1 MKDEKN
7 KKALLSGIGL
17 NIRALRQD
25 HNLTVRDFA
34 ARAKLSQR
42 FINQI
47 EAGEANISIAK
58 LAQVAQ
64 ALGRSL
70 PDLIAP
76 VEHDSSLRAR
86 TWRLMSQCSDEDWRA
101 LHDWLENRKGVQSA
115 GRFVALIG
123 LRGVGKSSVGPLL
136 AKRFRTEFIELDQRV
151 EEAAGMSLAGI
162 FNTHGESYYQR
173 LGREALTKLFATS
186 NGCVFAPG
194 GSIVNDA
201 ESWEQIKQ
209 RCFTVWLHATPQ
221 ELMKRMLKAG
231 ETRLTQ
237 SPTVITDLKAL
248 MARREPLY
256 AEANLTIKTTGK
268 TPAAVALMI
277 AKVIESNG
285 RH

>member
-1 MKDEKN
+1 MKDEKT
-7 KKALLSGIGL
+7 KKALLAGIGL
-17 NIRALRQD
+17 NVRALRQD

-34 ARAKLSQR
+34 ARARLSQR
-42 FINQI
+42 FINQL

-76 VEHDSSLRAR
+76 AEQDNSLRAR
-86 TWRLMSQCSDEDWRA
+86 TWRLLSQCNDEDWRA
-101 LHDWLENRKGVQSA
+101 LHDWLEKRKGERATGQ
-115 GRFVALIG
+115 FIALIG
-123 LRGVGKSSVGPLL
+123 LRGVGKSTVGPLL
-136 AKRFRTEFIELDQRV
+136 ARRFRTEFIELDHWV

-162 FNTHGESYYQR
+162 FNTHGERYYQR
-173 LGREALTKLFATS
+173 LEREALMRLFAAS
-186 NGCVFAPG
+186 QGCVFAPG

-231 ETRLTQ
+231 ETRLTH
-237 SPTVITDLKAL
+237 SPTVMTDMKAL

-256 AEANLTIKTTGK
+256 SESNLIIKTSGK
-268 TPAAVALMI
+268 TPATVASLITKAI
-277 AKVIESNG
+277 ASNG
-285 RH
+285 KH